1 MLKIPLSD
9 FTPGFPGEMHVSVS
23 FNGEYGKGTA
33 HANHVEEYIS
43 WTSVPVLEG
52 GELTA
57 KIESLWDDAK
67 SELDVRE
74 FEIET
79 EFWGDPFVMELQSYG
94 CSYAAGEWGNSESE
108 MLRVDF
114 DVTAIGEGVSEIY
127 VPDSFLDIGTGAL
140 VEQDGFYGNTQM
152 SLRSGATVTESLFFD
167 VGDCRVIDS
176 AEFLIQDENG
186 QFLIE
191 LELFDPASKI
201 VSDVESQVTATPE
214 ALSTTSAPTVA
225 TALPVPSSIPTPTP
239 TATSTS
245 TALPTPTS
253 TALTTPTSTA
263 LPTPTAQATPTQF
276 AFPTYTPVPTAI
288 PIVFNTT
295 PPSVNKARSAIST
308 NDLIWQGSDPVN
320 VNVGNVDRDF
330 TLKATIISP
339 HDNGRGNWTWGAGLN
354 VGGQIQVIYLNS
366 NGNISIS
373 NPYSG
378 DVKLMRYQFTVNAT
392 QNSENDIQFRAWNG
406 VVSVYVNEEL
416 AAEIEGMWDVPG
428 VLSVGTNYQGSE
440 IAQGFVMISK
450 SISAVSS
457 SPIRDQSLDF
467 EVVSQT
473 ENYEV
478 ISTDQYHEVSARFE
492 DPMNAPELLDHG
504 LRIGLPNSNRH
515 FNIKQ
520 STNLD
525 GDHVVHMT
533 VTFDHN
539 GSVFWSESITQ
550 ENYTPRLFSIRVSK
564 ISNSLFVVLDGVRH
578 SIDAGLDFEFDV
590 FQNLEL
596 FVNSGQVVADSRDAA
611 FLRSPYVRITDL
623 GLWSD

>member
-1 MLKIPLSD
+1 M
-9 FTPGFPGEMHVSVS
+9 
-23 FNGEYGKGTA
+23 
-33 HANHVEEYIS
+33 
-43 WTSVPVLEG
+43 
-52 GELTA
+52 
-57 KIESLWDDAK
+57 
-67 SELDVRE
+67 
-74 FEIET
+74 
-79 EFWGDPFVMELQSYG
+79 
-94 CSYAAGEWGNSESE
+94 
-108 MLRVDF
+108 
-114 DVTAIGEGVSEIY
+114 
-127 VPDSFLDIGTGAL
+127 
-140 VEQDGFYGNTQM
+140 
-152 SLRSGATVTESLFFD
+152 
-167 VGDCRVIDS
+167 
-176 AEFLIQDENG
+176 
-186 QFLIE
+186 
-191 LELFDPASKI
+191 
-201 VSDVESQVTATPE
+201 
-214 ALSTTSAPTVA
+214 
-225 TALPVPSSIPTPTP
+225 
-239 TATSTS
+239 
-245 TALPTPTS
+245 
-253 TALTTPTSTA
+253 
-263 LPTPTAQATPTQF
+263 
-276 AFPTYTPVPTAI
+276 
-288 PIVFNTT
+288 FNTT

-354 VGGQIQVIYLNS
+354 VGGQIQLIYLNS
-366 NGNISIS
+366 NANIDIS

-378 DVKLMRYQFTVNAT
+378 DVKLTRYQFTVNAT
-392 QNSENDIQFRAWNG
+392 QNSENQIQFRAWNG

-578 SIDAGLDFEFDV
+578 SIDANLDFEFDV

-596 FVNSGQVVADSRDAA
+596 FVNSGQVVAGSRDAA